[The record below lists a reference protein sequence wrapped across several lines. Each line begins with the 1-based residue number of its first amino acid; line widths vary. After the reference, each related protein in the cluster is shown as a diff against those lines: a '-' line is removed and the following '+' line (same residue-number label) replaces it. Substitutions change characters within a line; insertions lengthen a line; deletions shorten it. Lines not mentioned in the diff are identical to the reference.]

1 MIKNIIPE
9 SLFLRMRFVHFVGMF
24 LLVANGIFFTDNL
37 IGSIVQYVVAAVILV
52 HDLDEKKNGVDAA
65 NAMIKSLSNLK
76 KDTRVELNHTFSKE
90 YQTLAV
96 LINQFLDKLSCSLD
110 IAEDIKNAKEL
121 SHTMS
126 ELSAQVAKHAQESQ
140 KALVGSLEN
149 LKNTLEGSH
158 QNELFAKESNS
169 SISQADEILDKTKN
183 LLLEF
188 SQKID
193 KKSEHEH
200 ELNAKLQEL
209 SQQSQEVKGILNII
223 SDIAEQTN
231 LLALNAAIEAAR
243 AGEHGR
249 GFAVVADEV
258 RQLAER
264 TQKSLAD
271 INMTINIIVQ
281 GINNVGAQMGEGMQ
295 EFEKLTHTTLEV
307 NESIDNTI
315 TQIQSASDISV
326 QSSQEST
333 KMENSLKDMEK
344 QFEKINKNTQK
355 NSEDISH
362 IATLSSEVS
371 KSVEQLERKISS
383 V

>member
-9 SLFLRMRFVHFVGMF
+9 SLFLRMRFVHYVGII
-24 LLVANGIFFTDNL
+24 LLVTNGIFFTDNI
-37 IGSIVQYVVAAVILV
+37 IGSIVQYVVAAVIFI

-65 NAMIKSLSNLK
+65 NIMIESLSNLG
-76 KDTRVELNHTFSKE
+76 KDTRVELDHTFSKE
-90 YQTLAV
+90 YKTLAV
-96 LINQFLDKLSCSLD
+96 LINQFLDKLSRSLD
-110 IAEDIKNAKEL
+110 ISADIKNAKEL
-121 SHTMS
+121 AQTMS
-126 ELSAQVAKHAQESQ
+126 QLSSQVAEHAKESQ
-140 KALVGSLEN
+140 NTLIQSLES
-149 LKNTLEGSH
+149 LKSTLEGSH
-158 QNELFAKESNS
+158 QNEIFAKESNT
-169 SISQADEILDKTKN
+169 SIAQADKILEKTREV
-183 LLLEF
+183 LQEF
-188 SQKID
+188 NQKID
-193 KKSEHEH
+193 QKSEHEN

-281 GINNVGAQMGEGMQ
+281 GINNVGAQMNEGIE
-295 EFEKLTHTTLEV
+295 EFEKLTHTTHEV

-315 TQIQSASDISV
+315 AQIQTASDISV
-326 QSSQEST
+326 QSSQESE
-333 KMENSLKDMEK
+333 KMETSLKEMEI

-362 IATLSSEVS
+362 IATLSNEVS
-371 KSVEQLERKISS
+371 NSVEQLERKIAS